1 MVCKQQDCANSNR
14 HLWWNCVAICWS
26 MSSGTHLG
34 PLQTEKNKSSGVES
48 GPLQE
53 KALFQQLGIVLN
65 FLGTAFHSQRHL
77 MRVDRTNWAKSP
89 LQSKDQCVLKQSAPK
104 SNWWLDLPAFSLLK
118 LPYWTYWSVYNT
130 SIHVYISISL
140 YHCSTFIFQSE
151 RHVVANWLRHVL
163 SHTFSL
169 ERKIAQIN
177 PVRLGPVS
185 RRNIMLVKSR

>member
-34 PLQTEKNKSSGVES
+34 PLQTENSRVLALNLDCSSSWASSPWTSLERRFIRS
-48 GPLQE
+48 G
-53 KALFQQLGIVLN
+53 
-65 FLGTAFHSQRHL
+65 TL
-77 MRVDRTNWAKSP
+77 MRVDRTNWGKSP

-151 RHVVANWLRHVL
+151 CHVVANWLRHVL

-185 RRNIMLVKSR
+185 RRNIMLVKNR